1 MAPTHPPPPDSPLQ
15 KHLRRMME
23 ALAEGHKHHARWM
36 EQWERYEARERERW
50 ARASRRDWEAKAEQ
64 RARDWEEKAE
74 RQARDFEAWAEQRAG
89 DVERWVQHQAHGVEQ
104 WARRNAPKVE
114 KWADRVER
122 KQRRKELRRERREAR
137 RERERVRKERLREA
151 ARANPFQGWVFAMAA
166 LVMLGMA
173 VFSPHWWLIFVA
185 LGLGSSAA
193 GILGRARERERAWLE
208 ASAPREALES
218 GEGSRHEAPHEVP
231 REAEDPRGARV
242 DALCDKLLAELRAG
256 PAILRDVVHQPE
268 QTVEGLR
275 KSCHELARRE
285 RELRALSPPEEERRL
300 EEERARLSA
309 RVASEGDAVVKERLE
324 NALRL
329 LDEQRRQR
337 AELATSASRL
347 EAEHMRLY
355 YTLESLYTQVLRVR
369 SADAANVDVAGAG
382 LRQSVEQLGLEMEAV
397 ASAVEEVNSD
407 GAGPSRSRVPTR

>member
-1 MAPTHPPPPDSPLQ
+1 MAPTPPPPPPDSPLQ

-36 EQWERYEARERERW
+36 EQWERHEARDRERW
-50 ARASRRDWEAKAEQ
+50 ARAAQ
-64 RARDWEEKAE
+64 GDWEEKAE
-74 RQARDFEAWAEQRAG
+74 RQAKDFEAWAEQRAG

-114 KWADRVER
+114 KWADRVDR

-137 RERERVRKERLREA
+137 KERERARKERLREH
-151 ARANPFQGWVFAMAA
+151 ARANPLQGWVFAMAA

-173 VFSPHWWLIFVA
+173 VFSQHWWLIFVA

-193 GILGRARERERAWLE
+193 GILGRARERERARLE
-208 ASAPREALES
+208 TGDTAPREALES
-218 GEGSRHEAPHEVP
+218 GAGQTHEAP
-231 REAEDPRGARV
+231 RQAEDPRQARV

-275 KSCHELARRE
+275 RSCHELARRE

-300 EEERARLSA
+300 EEERARLSE
-309 RVASEGDAVVKERLE
+309 RVASERDEVVKERLGK
-324 NALRL
+324 ALRL
-329 LDEQRRQR
+329 LDEQRGQR